1 MTEYR
6 PPVSRRVPLKDIT
19 NTVSYVEPPIVA
31 VSHNSVVFSSSPAR
45 RTSSH
50 VVEVS
55 SASSISQEEIEKIRM
70 KKRKQLKRL

>member
-1 MTEYR
+1 MMTEYR
-6 PPVSRRVPLKDIT
+6 PPVCRRVPLKDIT
-19 NTVSYVEPPIVA
+19 NTVSYVEPIVA

>member
-1 MTEYR
+1 MMTEYR

-19 NTVSYVEPPIVA
+19 NTVSYVEPIVV
-31 VSHNSVVFSSSPAR
+31 VSDNSVVFSAPAR